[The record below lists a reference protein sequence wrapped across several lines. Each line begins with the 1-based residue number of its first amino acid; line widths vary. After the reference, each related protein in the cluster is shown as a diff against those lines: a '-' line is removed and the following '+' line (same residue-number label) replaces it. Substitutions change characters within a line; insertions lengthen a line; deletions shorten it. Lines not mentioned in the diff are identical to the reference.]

1 MSRKKSTSTGSTAAT
16 ARRDGAPL
24 DEREVGRLMRGRPA
38 AVDILGHALAWLLA
52 TGSALVVSGV
62 LSMMVAT
69 SVVPALSMSVLQVTG
84 VTAQA
89 PLMVQAT
96 MWGAP
101 TLFLVLLAFWLTMLA
116 LRAVWGLRR
125 RMIDSLAKQLGTR
138 RGQGAGGQQKDE
150 DEEDAR

>member
-1 MSRKKSTSTGSTAAT
+1 MSRTKSTSRGSTEVGAD
-16 ARRDGAPL
+16 RAPL

-38 AVDILGHALAWLLA
+38 VLDILGHTLTWLLA

-69 SVVPALSMSVLQVTG
+69 SVVPALSMSILQITG
-84 VTAQA
+84 VTSEA
-89 PLMVQAT
+89 PPMVQAT

-101 TLFLVLLAFWLTMLA
+101 TLFLVLLVFWLTMLA

-138 RGQGAGGQQKDE
+138 RGQSAGGRQTDK